1 MSLPRPSFRRL
12 AGIALLGGFA
22 STAAAQT
29 RPQPAGYAFDQPRIL
44 TQQIIWGIAHG
55 ARLLAEACQR
65 RGDAA
70 AGTAYTAWQ
79 ETQGM
84 RVAAAARDLARYYF
98 GRDVAGAAE
107 LDAALKLSPAL
118 KLSDSELGPACE
130 TLGEALRKPR
140 YDLEKYYAARREAI
154 RKGDPM
160 FPGAVWDETDALGA
174 GLPAR
179 GGDDATSPSPE
190 PNPDAAAPAASPA
203 ENGNPDDARSADP
216 AHGGIPVS
224 PAP

>member
-1 MSLPRPSFRRL
+1 MSLARPSFRRL
-12 AGIALLGGFA
+12 AGIALLGSFA
-22 STAAAQT
+22 SAAIAQT
-29 RPQPAGYAFDQPRIL
+29 RPQPTGYAFDQPRIL

-70 AGTAYTAWQ
+70 AEAAYATWQ

-98 GRDVAGAAE
+98 GRDVAGTAE
-107 LDAALKLSPAL
+107 LDAALKLFPAL
-118 KLSDSELGPACE
+118 KLRDSELGPACE

-160 FPGAVWDETDALGA
+160 FPGAVWDETDELGTS
-174 GLPAR
+174 LPAH
-179 GGDDATSPSPE
+179 GADDATTPSPE
-190 PNPDAAAPAASPA
+190 LNPDAPAPAASPA

-216 AHGGIPVS
+216 ARGGIPAS
-224 PAP
+224 LAP